1 MRGHSTR
8 NLVRRMNKS
17 LLAVLIGTLLATS
30 ASADDLL
37 QLYREARQK
46 DPTLASAKS
55 AWQAAQEK
63 IPQAQAGLLPT
74 VSVAGN
80 SSYTIPDSTVQP
92 VVSSFT
98 KATQVNSNLA
108 LNASVSASQPLYRR
122 QNLVVLDQAK
132 VQVAQSTYVLQTV
145 DQDLAVRLA
154 QAYFDVL
161 LAQDTLTLV
170 GAQKA
175 ATAESL
181 AQAKRNFEVG
191 TATITDTN
199 EAQARYDQIVAQEI
213 ATLNDIEIKRRAIEV
228 IIGRQTPA
236 LKPLAPKPV
245 LETPAPNNLDAWS
258 AKAEQGNLSI
268 LVASSTLDIANLEV
282 DRNRAARDPVVDLTA
297 SYGHGEAFGLSS
309 AYASSSVRQ
318 GIVGIQVSM
327 PLYTGGLIDSR
338 VRESLANQ
346 DKARQDLELARRS
359 AAQSART
366 SFLNV
371 SNGIAQVKALEQAV
385 VSAEVALA
393 SSKLGMEVG
402 VRTNVDVLNALQQ
415 VFSARRDLASAR
427 YAVITNTLRLKAAA
441 GALSDA
447 DLESV
452 NRALQ

>member
-1 MRGHSTR
+1 
-8 NLVRRMNKS
+8 MNKS
-17 LLAVLIGTLLATS
+17 LLAVLIGTLFATS
-30 ASADDLL
+30 AAADDLL

-46 DPTLASAKS
+46 DPALASAKA
-55 AWQAAQEK
+55 AWQATQEK
-63 IPQAQAGLLPT
+63 IPQAQAGLSPS
-74 VSVAGN
+74 VSVAG
-80 SSYTIPDSTVQP
+80 SATYTIPDSTAQP
-92 VVSSFT
+92 TLSGFT
-98 KATQVNSNLA
+98 KTTQVNSNIA
-108 LNASVSASQPLYRR
+108 LNATVSASQPLYRR
-122 QNLVVLDQAK
+122 QNSIVLDQAR
-132 VQVAQSTYVLQTV
+132 VQVAQSTYVLQSV

-175 ATAESL
+175 ATGESL
-181 AQAKRNFEVG
+181 AQARRNFEVG

-228 IIGRQTPA
+228 IIGRTAPS
-236 LKPLAPKPV
+236 LKPLAANPR
-245 LETPAPNNLDAWS
+245 LETPAPDNLDAWS
-258 AKAEQGNLSI
+258 SRAGERNLSI
-268 LVASSTLDIANLEV
+268 LIANASLDLANLEV
-282 DRNRAARDPVVDLTA
+282 DRNRAAREPVVDLTG
-297 SYGHGEAFGLSS
+297 SFGRGEGFGLST
-309 AYASSSVRQ
+309 AYPTNSLRQ
-318 GIVGIQVSM
+318 GIIGIQVSM
-327 PLYTGGLIDSR
+327 PLFTGGLIESR
-338 VRESLANQ
+338 VREALANQ
-346 DKARQDLELARRS
+346 DKARQDLESAKRS

-385 VSAEVALA
+385 VSAEVALS

-402 VRTNVDVLNALQQ
+402 VRTNVDVLNSQQQ

-441 GALSDA
+441 GALTDA
-447 DLESV
+447 DLEVV

>member
-1 MRGHSTR
+1 
-8 NLVRRMNKS
+8 MNKS
-17 LLAVLIGTLLATS
+17 LLAVLIGTLFATS
-30 ASADDLL
+30 AAADDLL

-46 DPTLASAKS
+46 DSTLASAKA
-55 AWQAAQEK
+55 AWQATQEK

-74 VSVAGN
+74 VSVAG
-80 SSYTIPDSTVQP
+80 STTYALADSTIAP
-92 VVSSFT
+92 LASGLT
-98 KATQVNSNLA
+98 KTTQVNSNLA
-108 LNASVSASQPLYRR
+108 LNATVSASQPLYRR
-122 QNLVVLDQAK
+122 QNSIVLDQAK
-132 VQVAQSTYVLQTV
+132 VQVAQSTYVLQSA

-161 LAQDTLTLV
+161 LAQDTLAFV

-199 EAQARYDQIVAQEI
+199 EAQARYDLIVAQEI

-228 IIGRQTPA
+228 IIGRTTPV
-236 LKPLAPKPV
+236 LKPLASNPL
-245 LETPAPNNLDAWS
+245 LETPAPDNLDAWS

-268 LVASSTLDIANLEV
+268 LVANASLEH
-282 DRNRAARDPVVDLTA
+282 RQPGSRPQPGSEEPVVDLTG
-297 SYGHGEAFGLSS
+297 SYGHGEFAGISTAYPGSS
-309 AYASSSVRQ
+309 LRQ
-318 GIVGIQVSM
+318 GIIGIQLSM

-338 VRESLANQ
+338 VREALANQ
-346 DKARQDLELARRS
+346 DRARQDLESAKRS

-371 SNGIAQVKALEQAV
+371 TNGIAQVKALEQAV
-385 VSAEVALA
+385 VSADVALA

-402 VRTNVDVLNALQQ
+402 VRTNVDVLNAQQQ

-441 GALSDA
+441 GALTDA
-447 DLESV
+447 DLEAV
-452 NRALQ
+452 NRTLQ